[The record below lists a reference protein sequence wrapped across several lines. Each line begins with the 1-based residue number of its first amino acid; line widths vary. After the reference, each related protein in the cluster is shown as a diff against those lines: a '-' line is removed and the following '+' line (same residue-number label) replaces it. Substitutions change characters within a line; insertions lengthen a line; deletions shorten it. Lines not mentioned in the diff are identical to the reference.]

1 MRRREFIALV
11 GGAAAAWPLAV
22 RAQQPGKPPTI
33 GFLGADA
40 AGWRPW
46 TDAFVARLRELGWID
61 GQTIAIDYRW
71 TEGHP
76 ERVAEIA
83 AEFVRR
89 KVDRHRHVRNCRP
102 HIKAG
107 DSGHPHRLCNWA
119 RPGRRRPRLKSGA
132 TRRQRYWIIV
142 AGH

>member
-1 MRRREFIALV
+1 MRWREFIALI

-76 ERVAEIA
+76 ERSIGA
-83 AEFVRR
+83 
-89 KVDRHRHVRNCRP
+89 DRQHD
-102 HIKAG
+102 I
-107 DSGHPHRLCNWA
+107 
-119 RPGRRRPRLKSGA
+119 RRRVEQFFCVCPRE
-132 TRRQRYWIIV
+132 TRIAVPTCDKKLMTCRSR
-142 AGH
+142 